1 MERRDRPSD
10 ALRGARSAPSISGEN
25 QQLHLPRAIDGR
37 GTRVVEAKQPTPMP
51 SRSPLFLLF
60 ILSLGGIAGSRH
72 KKSHDERSSPPPSPA
87 RKKKAIKPPKGAEWE
102 ARTTPGPRDNALPS
116 SVMHLIEMLAK
127 EGKGAGAVASIQAAR
142 PQARAKAEAA
152 PAPPQAAAA
161 ERGHTRRTHAKS
173 RDKPGKRRPGTRGT
187 TS

>member
-1 MERRDRPSD
+1 MLQRAAELDSKPAAVRLVVRRLAFGLEPD
-10 ALRGARSAPSISGEN
+10 A
-25 QQLHLPRAIDGR
+25 
-37 GTRVVEAKQPTPMP
+37 
-51 SRSPLFLLF
+51 
-60 ILSLGGIAGSRH
+60 
-72 KKSHDERSSPPPSPA
+72 
-87 RKKKAIKPPKGAEWE
+87 
-102 ARTTPGPRDNALPS
+102 ALDTL
-116 SVMHLIEMLAK
+116 VAAVREMLAK